1 MREALRTSREAEA
14 AQSELKQ
21 QLEQQGDAV
30 AAAQAA
36 AAAAGLAA
44 LQEHERV
51 MKEVGA
57 ELEAS
62 KQERGGWQLR
72 SNTALVALLS
82 HLSMKGRD

>member
-1 MREALRTSREAEA
+1 MPCILQTAVREALRTSREAEA
-14 AQSELKQ
+14 AQAGLKQ

-62 KQERGGWQLR
+62 KQERGG
-72 SNTALVALLS
+72 
-82 HLSMKGRD
+82 